1 MKKIVTL
8 LAGALLF
15 ISVGAQQVSI
25 SIDTIYY
32 TPSNPSAGDS
42 IHLLLNG
49 TANCTVFQ
57 QGPTYISDTGRLH
70 TLSVCLIGDQNTPSS
85 NFYLDYTVYR
95 ANTAG
100 QDTLEYMFF
109 YNRYDAI
116 FCDTVLRTGLF
127 IIQVDPASVLLPQSS
142 SVAVSWNSYSST
154 LTLDKMQS
162 KANFQL
168 MDMRGRII
176 QQQQLNGNSAEI
188 RIQDVR
194 EGIYMVYISDDKGIV
209 YRNKIFITQENRN

>member
-1 MKKIVTL
+1 MKKIFTL
-8 LAGALLF
+8 IASALLF

-32 TPSNPSAGDS
+32 TPTNPSAGDS
-42 IHLLLNG
+42 IRLIIGG
-49 TANCTVFQ
+49 TANCTVMQ

-70 TLSVCLIGDQNTPSS
+70 TLSVCLFGEQNTQAA
-85 NFYLDYTVYR
+85 NFTFTYSVYR

-109 YNRYDAI
+109 YNQYDTL

-127 IIQVDPASVLLPQSS
+127 IIQVDPAAVMSYQSPS
-142 SVAVSWNSYSST
+142 IAVSWNSYLST
-154 LTLDKMQS
+154 LTIDKLQA

-168 MDMRGRII
+168 MDMSGRMI
-176 QQQQLNGNSAEI
+176 QQQQLNANSAEI
-188 RIQDVR
+188 KIDGVM
-194 EGIYMVYISDDKGIV
+194 EGIYLVYISDDKGIV
-209 YRNKIFITQENRN
+209 YRNKIFIGQDRN

>member
-1 MKKIVTL
+1 MKKIFTL
-8 LAGALLF
+8 LVGALLF

-42 IHLLLNG
+42 IHLLVNG
-49 TANCTVFQ
+49 TANCMIYQ
-57 QGPTYISDTGRLH
+57 QGPTFISDTGRLH
-70 TLSVCLIGDQNTPSS
+70 TLSVCLIGDQNTSSS

-100 QDTLEYMFF
+100 LDTLEFMFF
-109 YNRYDAI
+109 YNKYDTI
-116 FCDTVLRTGLF
+116 FCDTVLRTGIF
-127 IIQVDPASVLLPQSS
+127 FIQVDPAAVMSYQSPS
-142 SVAVSWNSYSST
+142 IAVSWNSYLST
-154 LTLDKMQS
+154 LTIDKLQA

-168 MDMRGRII
+168 MDMSGRMI
-176 QQQQLNGNSAEI
+176 QQQQLNANSAEI
-188 RIQDVR
+188 KIDGVM

-209 YRNKIFITQENRN
+209 YRNKIFIGSDSGN